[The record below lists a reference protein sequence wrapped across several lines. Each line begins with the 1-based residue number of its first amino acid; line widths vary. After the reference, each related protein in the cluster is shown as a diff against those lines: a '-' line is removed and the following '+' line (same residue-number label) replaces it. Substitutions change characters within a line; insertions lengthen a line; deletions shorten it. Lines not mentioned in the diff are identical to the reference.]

1 MEPQVMGQWAI
12 VEDRLVWV
20 WTTMETNAKQKVV
33 ELLQPIQKRANVA

>member
-33 ELLQPIQKRANVA
+33 ELLQPSPKRANAA